1 MNKITSRQNLNQK
14 LSFKKDADIETRDNL
29 CDSCFRMELDGFS
42 STDIG
47 IQWGFGTVDPTSQS
61 SNMCNECF
69 KMELD
74 EPNFSLCGI
83 SNVSCMQC
91 GVYIEKNNDLFSA
104 IKGICNHCFLAV
116 ANPEHSCIRCNPVFP
131 INKET
136 NHD

>member
-1 MNKITSRQNLNQK
+1 MNKITGRQNLNQK
-14 LSFKKDADIETRDNL
+14 LSFKKDAEVKIRDNL
-29 CDSCFRMELDGFS
+29 CNSCFRMELDGFS

-74 EPNFSLCGI
+74 EPNFSISGI

-91 GVYIEKNNDLFSA
+91 GICIEKNNDSFSA

-116 ANPEHSCIRCNPVFP
+116 ANPDHSCIRCNPVFP

-136 NHD
+136 NYD

>member
-1 MNKITSRQNLNQK
+1 MNKITGRQNLNQK
-14 LSFKKDADIETRDNL
+14 LSFKKDVDVEIRDNL
-29 CDSCFRMELDGFS
+29 CNSCFRMELDGFS

-74 EPNFSLCGI
+74 EPNFSLCGV

-91 GVYIEKNNDLFSA
+91 GVCIEKNNDLFSA
-104 IKGICNHCFLAV
+104 INGICNHCFLAV
-116 ANPEHSCIRCNPVFP
+116 ANPDHSCIRCDPTFSVNM
-131 INKET
+131 ET
-136 NHD
+136 NYD

>member
-1 MNKITSRQNLNQK
+1 MNKITGRQNFNRK
-14 LSFKKDADIETRDNL
+14 LSFKKDADVETRDNL

-42 STDIG
+42 SADSG
-47 IQWGFGTVDPTSQS
+47 IQWGFGAVDPTSQS

-104 IKGICNHCFLAV
+104 IKGICNHCFLSV

>member
-1 MNKITSRQNLNQK
+1 MNKITGRQNLNQK
-14 LSFKKDADIETRDNL
+14 LSFRKDADVEIRDNL
-29 CDSCFRMELDGFS
+29 CNSCFRMELDGFS

-74 EPNFSLCGI
+74 EPNLSLCGV

-91 GVYIEKNNDLFSA
+91 GVCIEKNNDLFSA
-104 IKGICNHCFLAV
+104 INGICNHCFLAV
-116 ANPEHSCIRCNPVFP
+116 ANPDHSCIRCDPTFSVNM
-131 INKET
+131 ET
-136 NHD
+136 NYD